1 MNITSF
7 ANQSNTQAGPR
18 PYLSGEDLTG
28 KEGHLAVM
36 TATGLQLPS
45 AATDRAIY
53 LILEGGANGEEST
66 AVALDS
72 GRNFRVFADGTG
84 DKGAELS
91 ISVASGKAGQVRDFD
106 AQTTGDH
113 RIVAIAEEDFVDGQL
128 VLLRPYAFGVETA
141 TS

>member
-18 PYLSGEDLTG
+18 PYLAGADLTG
-28 KEGHLAVM
+28 MEGRLAVM
-36 TATGLQLPS
+36 TSTGLQLPS
-45 AATDRAIY
+45 ASTDRAIY
-53 LILEGGANGEEST
+53 LILEGAASGGEAT

-72 GRNFRVFADGTG
+72 SRNFRVYADGTG
-84 DKGAELS
+84 DKGVELS
-91 ISVASGKAGQVRDFD
+91 ISVESGKAGMVRDFD
-106 AQTTGDH
+106 ALESGSQ

-141 TS
+141 S